1 MNMITMFFVRLSD
14 ESTSEFQMFS
24 LTHIITFVIIM
35 TFLALL
41 FGYGHRLKSLKYEKF
56 IRFFFGGYLIY
67 TNINLWIYSYN
78 LGQEWYHYL
87 PIATCGY
94 ATLSGGLALI
104 TKNKVLF
111 KLTFFWG
118 FGAMLSLLGPTI
130 MEGPGRY
137 NFYQFFF
144 RHTGII
150 ASAFYMM
157 KVYNYKII
165 KEDWKLFFYVTI
177 SLTLVMT
184 IINLI
189 INQPGE
195 LNMFYTM
202 QPAVIGTPLR
212 DLQDV
217 SRWYYIT
224 FWVPFAAL
232 LGFLYGLPFYQ
243 KKELFK
249 IE

>member
-1 MNMITMFFVRLSD
+1 MNIITFFFTRIPK
-14 ESTSEFQMFS
+14 ESTSSFEMFS
-24 LTHIITFVIIM
+24 LTHIIVFVIIIA
-35 TFLALL
+35 FLVLL
-41 FGYGHRLKSLKYEKF
+41 FKYGHYLKSLKYEKF
-56 IRFFFGGYLIY
+56 IRILFGGYMIF
-67 TNINLWIYSYN
+67 TNVNLWMYSYS

-94 ATLSGGLALI
+94 ATFIGGLTLI

-118 FGAMLSLLGPTI
+118 FGALLSLLGPSI
-130 MEGPGRY
+130 MEGPDKY
-137 NFYQFFF
+137 NFYQFFL

-157 KVYNYKII
+157 KVHDYKIM
-165 KEDWKLFFYVTI
+165 KGDWRLFFYVTV
-177 SLTLVMT
+177 SLTIIMT
-184 IINLI
+184 IINVLV
-189 INQPGE
+189 NKPGE

-202 QPAVIGTPLR
+202 QPAISGTPLN
-212 DLQDV
+212 DLYEV
-217 SRWYYIT
+217 SRFYYLV
-224 FWVPFAAL
+224 FWLPFAAL
-232 LGFLYGLPFYQ
+232 LGYLYGLPFYQ